1 MNAEYKI
8 GGILLCVKNDGGKHE
23 AQVYRLGNWMK
34 DVPFTGKGKSRTR
47 TNLSRREVMSS
58 VWGIFRFECLRD
70 LQIEMSSS
78 QCHRKYRA
86 NV

>member
-1 MNAEYKI
+1 MLSSKI
-8 GGILLCVKNDGGKHE
+8 GGILLYVKNDGRKHE
-23 AQVYRLGNWMK
+23 VYRLGNWMK

-47 TNLSRREVMSS
+47 TELRRREVMSS
-58 VWGIFRFECLRD
+58 VWGIFRFQCLRD